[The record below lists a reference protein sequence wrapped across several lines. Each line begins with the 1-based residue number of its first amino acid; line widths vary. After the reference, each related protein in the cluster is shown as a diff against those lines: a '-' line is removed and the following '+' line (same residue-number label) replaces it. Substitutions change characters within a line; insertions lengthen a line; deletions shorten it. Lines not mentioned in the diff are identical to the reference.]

1 MNIFVLDNDPGR
13 AAADH
18 CDKHLI
24 KMILESGTMLC
35 TAHWLGWARMLNAP
49 PLKPRQLQQW
59 LFDNVPKD
67 LQPPWKMSHVHHPCT
82 QWTQRVWGNYMWH
95 SRLGLALCA
104 EYTKRYGK
112 VHKSHEVH
120 RWLNRMI
127 PPTFEGRVDDPVGIT
142 PFALAMPEDCKVP
155 DDAVQSYRN
164 YYNKHK
170 VRIAKWKY
178 SAQPTWWNPTENQ

>member
-18 CDKHLI
+18 CDKHVVKI
-24 KMILESGTMLC
+24 VLEAGTMLC
-35 TAHWLGWARMLNAP
+35 TAHWLGWARMLKAP

-59 LFDNVPKD
+59 LFDNVPRD

-112 VHKSHEVH
+112 VHKSQEVH
-120 RWLNRMI
+120 RWINRVI

-155 DDAVQSYRN
+155 NDAVQSYRN

-170 VRIAKWKY
+170 VRLAKWKY
-178 SAQPTWWNPTENQ
+178 SAEPAWWNPTENQ